1 LLQKLFSAQARRKMP
16 TNQEQLAIL
25 AELTFD
31 VLRPYF
37 YCPLSKVAVEFGVC
51 ATVFKKRCRDL
62 GVKRWPFRKIRS
74 LRRSIAKPNCTAA
87 ERRIMEE
94 QIESIHDEASHV
106 AAVGDHSKAAVLLVD
121 GAAAPAWRRASPIA
135 MAPAALWTSYI
146 EPTVPL
152 KKKRKAPCSSAPAA
166 KATAAAAPSAS
177 SPAATINPA
186 GTARHCATALEAAS
200 DAILSEEDE
209 QQQRRPR
216 KRVHRPPA
224 AAAATVPSFGNLS
237 EELMCAALD
246 TPVFATAHAADAAEV
261 AAEVVA
267 AVMHS
272 YDSDG
277 TLSDHDAAEVLSSS
291 ESDAELE
298 LGDFFGFAI
307 ASAAAGMLRL
317 EPAPLIETTSIEP
330 LVAMM

>member
-1 LLQKLFSAQARRKMP
+1 MP
-16 TNQEQLAIL
+16 TNQDQLAIL

-152 KKKRKAPCSSAPAA
+152 EKKRKAPCSSAPAA
-166 KATAAAAPSAS
+166 KGTAAAAASAS

-209 QQQRRPR
+209 QRQRRPR
-216 KRVHRPPA
+216 KRVRRPAA

-246 TPVFATAHAADAAEV
+246 TPVFATAHVVEAAEV
-261 AAEVVA
+261 AA

-272 YDSDG
+272 HDSDG
-277 TLSDHDAAEVLSSS
+277 TLSDHEAAEVLSSS

-298 LGDFFGFAI
+298 LGDFFGFAV
-307 ASAAAGMLRL
+307 ASAAAGMLRP
-317 EPAPLIETTSIEP
+317 EPAPLIETASFEP